1 MLDASMEPELRNQ
14 FGWAFIGIAVFNI
27 GVNLAITVIV
37 SLKEIYYEQKT
48 NYQNRKIDKIVDQRI

>member
-14 FGWAFIGIAVFNI
+14 FGWVFIGIAVFNI